1 MFIESSA
8 PRLQGEKAIL
18 QTSWMSVEDSQCN
31 LTFWYHMLGDQIGSL
46 EVRFCGPLNS
56 PYYTEVPNF
65 HCFNHII
72 SLLLGRSEIVLLR
85 LPLHKVPVEA
95 QWLPGG

>member
-18 QTSWMSVEDSQCN
+18 QTSWMSIEDSQCN

-46 EVRFCGPLNS
+46 EVREMTLNS
-56 PYYTEVPNF
+56 PCYIEVD
-65 HCFNHII
+65 
-72 SLLLGRSEIVLLR
+72 
-85 LPLHKVPVEA
+85 
-95 QWLPGG
+95 Q